1 IRGGADGSYGIQVA
15 KLAGLPQLVT
25 ERARELLK
33 ELEAADISK
42 KRARNRRKAPE
53 GQVEFFI
60 PEDPESKITEEVM
73 EELRSVDISTL
84 TPLDALNVLYRLQL
98 KARKG

>member
-1 IRGGADGSYGIQVA
+1 
-15 KLAGLPQLVT
+15 
-25 ERARELLK
+25 LLK

-42 KRARNRRKAPE
+42 KKARRRNMPIE

-60 PEDPESKITEEVM
+60 AESSEDKIGKEVL
-73 EELRSVDISTL
+73 EELKSFDISTI
-84 TPLDALNVLYRLQL
+84 TPLDAMNALYRLQQ